1 MDSHNGFLE
10 PATERTLARFLEG
23 QMVEWNTPGAS
34 VVVLDPNDILYASG
48 LGARALD
55 PVEPVTPESLFRVS
69 SVTKPFTGLAVLQ
82 LVERSNLDLEDDVCN
97 YVPFLTDAPGGPI
110 TVSNLMTHTSGLH
123 SEIVPH
129 ENEIADRED
138 FIRRLNRRAEER
150 VTNPDRFMYSNGGYV
165 ILGAIV
171 AAVAERPFT
180 EYVEGEILSPLGM
193 ERSTFDPGFLES
205 EDNTMKGYIDSDGSL
220 IPPNFDPNEKPAF
233 REKLFGPFGLISTV
247 TDLASFLQC
256 VMNGGIHHDERLVS
270 EAAIESMCSP
280 QSPPW
285 PTVDGCSINYG
296 YGWRIEEMM
305 DDKLVHHG
313 GKLPGFHA
321 WMGFLQEKEIGVAL
335 GFNKSELPKSEIGKG
350 ALAVACNEA
359 PVEVVR
365 WFGARKAIQT
375 VTGTY
380 ESDRPGITGI
390 VRPAGS
396 KDLSFTSLMSNIS
409 IRINEWD
416 LQFQATPGSR
426 LKDGYSFYS
435 NLGNGHR
442 WRVDF
447 LNTTAGMDMYWSRGA
462 RTLQFTKQ

>member
-1 MDSHNGFLE
+1 MNSQNGSLD
-10 PATERTLARFLEG
+10 PASERKIARFLDE
-23 QMVEWNTPGAS
+23 QMVEWNAPGAS
-34 VVVLDPNDILYASG
+34 ITVLDPDDVLYAAG
-48 LGARALD
+48 LGARALE
-55 PVEPVTPESLFRVS
+55 PVEQVTPDSLFRVS

-82 LVERSNLDLEDDVCN
+82 LVERNDLELEDDVRDH
-97 YVPFLTDAPGGPI
+97 VPFLTDAPGGPI
-110 TVSNLMTHTSGLH
+110 TVRDLMTHTSGLH

-129 ENEIADRED
+129 ETEIADRTD

-150 VTNPDRFMYSNGGYV
+150 VTNSDRFMYSNGGYV

-171 AAVAERPFT
+171 EAVAEQPFP

-193 ERSTFDPGFLES
+193 ERSTFDPGSLES
-205 EDNTMKGYIDSDGSL
+205 EDDTMKGYIYSDGTL
-220 IPPNFDPNEKPAF
+220 VPPDFDPDQKPAF
-233 REKLFGPFGLISTV
+233 REKLFGPFGLISTT

-256 VMNGGIHHDERLVS
+256 VMNGGIHNDERLAS
-270 EAAIESMCSP
+270 EAAIESMCSS
-280 QSPPW
+280 QSPSW
-285 PTVDGCSINYG
+285 PTVEDNPIHYG

-305 DDKLVHHG
+305 GDRLVHHG
-313 GKLPGFHA
+313 GKVPGFHA
-321 WMGFLQEKEIGVAL
+321 WIGYLQERKIGVAL

-350 ALAVACNEA
+350 ALAVACDED
-359 PVEVVR
+359 PDEVLR

-380 ESDRPGITGI
+380 ESDRPGITG
-390 VRPAGS
+390 VVTPAGS

-409 IRINEWD
+409 VRIKEWD

-426 LKDGYSFYS
+426 LEDGYSFYS

-442 WRVDF
+442 WRVEF
-447 LNTTAGMDMYWSRGA
+447 LNTTAGMELYWSKGP